1 MIDEPPTSKPRPD
14 DFRITG
20 DVAWNDVD
28 LDPSILRL
36 RLEYSLQ
43 HDRDVWR
50 PTREYP
56 FLEIDGEALAA
67 HVKEGRRITV
77 LGSGFVI
84 QNLRSDDARR
94 ILAAR
99 MVGGGVDAGLSS
111 TGHHFALGA
120 VNPNAFFY
128 MAFNSPFMI
137 GVHSYLA
144 QSPWLVV
151 VEEDGSLYQYE
162 VAELRVREGRS
173 YPHSEVLPLDTIDA
187 LGRAFWDTYIR
198 RRDPLGEGELVEV
211 SDFLDRLFQANGVV
225 HREALLHHLRNR
237 QGGPKF
243 DYEAPI
249 LSTFGRLVHDGE
261 GKPAIEHNLSVLH
274 YRKAIH
280 EYNAAKT
287 AHTEGRRDDAIIHGV
302 YCVVA
307 IAAAVESVA
316 NKVFF
321 VSKGAHV
328 DRSEDR
334 TPLDRLL
341 EEAESITRARLDKDQ
356 RRFRRLKQS
365 SDEAKAIEEVRRL
378 RNNFSHAVEL
388 PVDIDPVSQQS
399 QLLSAVS
406 VENCRRLL
414 NLTRLGLRH
423 VLDQLPE
430 VRDTISLNGLV
441 WLGDLEVP

>member
-1 MIDEPPTSKPRPD
+1 MTEETSSPPPRPEE
-14 DFRITG
+14 FRITG
-20 DVAWNDVD
+20 DVEWDDVD
-28 LDPSILRL
+28 LDPSIFRL

-56 FLEIDGEALAA
+56 YLEIDGEALAK
-67 HVKEGRRITV
+67 HIMEHRRITV

-84 QNLRSDDARR
+84 QNLRSEDARR

-99 MVGGGVDAGLSS
+99 MVGGGVDAGISS
-111 TGHHFALGA
+111 TGHHLALGA
-120 VNPNAFFY
+120 VNPNAFHY

-162 VAELRVREGRS
+162 VAELRVREKRS
-173 YPHSEVLPLDTIDA
+173 YPHSEVLPLETIDG
-187 LGRAFWDTYIR
+187 LGREFWDSYIR
-198 RRDPLGEGELVEV
+198 RRNPLGEDGVGEV
-211 SDFLDRLFQANGVV
+211 SEFLDRLFQANGMV

-237 QGGPKF
+237 ESRPKF

-249 LSTFGRLVHDGE
+249 LTTFGRLVHDDE

-274 YRKAIH
+274 YRKAIQ
-280 EYNAAKT
+280 EYNAAKV
-287 AHTEGRRDDAIIHGV
+287 ADTEGRRDDAVIHGV

-307 IAAAVESVA
+307 LAAAVESVA

-321 VSKGAHV
+321 VSRGAHV
-328 DRSEDR
+328 DRTEDR
-334 TPLDRLL
+334 SPLDRLL
-341 EEAESITRARLDKDQ
+341 AEAESITKARPDKEK

-365 SDEAKAIEEVRRL
+365 SDEAKAIEEVRQL
-378 RNNFSHAVEL
+378 RNSFSHAVEL
-388 PVDIDPVSQQS
+388 AVDIDPMSQQS

-406 VENCRRLL
+406 VENCQRLV